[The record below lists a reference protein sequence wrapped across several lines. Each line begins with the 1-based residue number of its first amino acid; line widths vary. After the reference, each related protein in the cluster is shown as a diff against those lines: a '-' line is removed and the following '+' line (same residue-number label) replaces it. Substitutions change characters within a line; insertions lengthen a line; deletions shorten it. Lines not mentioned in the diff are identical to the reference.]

1 MAHPL
6 HEHRHYLGDP
16 WRLRAFDQALR
27 SVVRPGDVVV
37 DLGCGT
43 GVLGWLALQAGAAH
57 VYAIDESGMIDVARR
72 LSVANGFADRVT
84 HLALPSTDAVL
95 PVPADVVVADQVGY
109 LGFEAGLIRSF
120 ADARRR
126 LLKPDGR
133 VIPERV
139 STWLAPAAAPDLA
152 EQLDF
157 WLSRPAGFDVRAAR
171 DIMANAAHR
180 SQLDPSTFMAPGQ
193 SVVTWQ
199 IGEEYVSGASG
210 TVGFTMERAGTVNA
224 LAGWF
229 DARLATDVSFTN
241 LPGRPDTI
249 DRPQSLLPIDPPLD
263 ALAGDRLVVTL
274 RVRPDER
281 VLAWDVALHRYDR
294 LVERRRHSTWQ
305 SLLMPVEKL
314 RDGGH

>member
-6 HEHRHYLGDP
+6 EEHRHYLGDP

-95 PVPADVVVADQVGY
+95 PAPADVVVADQIGY

-120 ADARRR
+120 ADARCR

-139 STWLAPAAAPDLA
+139 STCLAPAADPDLP

-171 DIMANAAHR
+171 DVMANAAHR
-180 SQLDPSTFMAPGQ
+180 SQLAPATFMAPGQ
-193 SVVTWQ
+193 PVVTWQ
-199 IGEEYVSGASG
+199 IGEAYVNGASG
-210 TVGFTMERAGTVNA
+210 TVGFDVECDGTVNA

-229 DARLATDVSFTN
+229 EARLTADVGFTN

-249 DRPQSLLPIDPPLD
+249 DRPQSVLPIDPPLD
-263 ALAGDRLVVTL
+263 VCAGDRLAVTL

-281 VLAWDVALHRYDR
+281 VLAWDVALHRSDQ
-294 LVERRRHSTWQ
+294 LIDRRRHSTWR
-305 SLLMPVEKL
+305 SLLIPGEKL
-314 RDGGH
+314 RDVKP